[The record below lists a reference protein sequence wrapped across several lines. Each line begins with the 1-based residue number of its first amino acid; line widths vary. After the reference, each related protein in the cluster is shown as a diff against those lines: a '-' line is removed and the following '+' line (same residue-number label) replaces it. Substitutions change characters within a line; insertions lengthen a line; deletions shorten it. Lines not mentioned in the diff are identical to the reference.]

1 VPGNPIQE
9 FLSQFRIPFLGEN
22 LLRKY
27 EKEKSPLRAELLST
41 SQLEAYA
48 ESLAQTH
55 ITGSAKTSDL
65 LIGRLNE
72 NEEVLLE
79 VRQLL
84 IESAQ
89 GNSLISPAGEWLLDN
104 FYLIEEQIKTA
115 RKHFPKGYSDTLPKL
130 AKGPLAGYPR
140 VYHVAFELI
149 SHCDGRVDID
159 TLNAFVHSY
168 QKVNSLQLGELW
180 AIPIMLRLALI
191 ENLRRLAG
199 QMAVDR
205 INKNL
210 AGTWADR
217 MIAIAEQDPKSLIVA
232 TADMARS
239 NPPMADSFV
248 AEITRRLLGKGPA
261 LTLPLSWIEQRLAEN
276 GLTTNSLVQQETQK
290 QASAQVSMSN
300 SIGSLRFLIGTDWRI
315 FVEENSVVEN
325 ILREDYDGIYGQMDF
340 HTRDHYRHR
349 IEQLA
354 KVSKLPEHQVARDV
368 IDLARSHA
376 DSPAE
381 DPRKMHVGYYLVDKG
396 ISETEQKLKIQFSRF
411 EGIKRSIYSIP
422 LFWYIS
428 SILLMT
434 LALTFALVWR
444 ASYEDLPTGW
454 IIALEFIAMVV
465 MSHISVSIINWF
477 VTVIVKPDFLPR
489 MNFAGSIPAASK
501 TMIVVPTLIG
511 SQAEVDDLI
520 ETMEVRYLANPQEHL
535 HYALLTDFRD
545 GETEIV
551 EEEEAMLAY
560 AKKRIEALNKKYLR
574 DFNDLFY
581 IFHRPRKWNPADKI
595 WMGHERKR
603 GKLADLMALLR
614 GNGKDKFQLI
624 VGDIE
629 VLGDVKYILTLDTDT
644 QLPREAAWKIIGTMS
659 HPLNHAFFDEKK
671 KRVTKGYGILQP
683 RIATNLSPNSGSWYA
698 KLHSSDVG
706 IDPYT
711 RAVSDVYQDALG
723 EGSYIGKGIID
734 IDAFEKALG
743 DRIPENRI
751 LSHDLLEGCHARSG
765 LISDVQLYEDY
776 PASYLSDMKRRHR
789 WIRGDWQIA
798 RWLFP
803 YVPGPNKT
811 KQKNPLSTLSRWKIA
826 DNLRRSLLPPAL
838 FALFLFGWFISQ
850 SPWFWTF
857 IGFAI
862 MLPAPIMAF
871 VYTFINKSKEVD
883 YAQHTLQAVESFVTN
898 LLQQI
903 WTIITLPYE
912 AFVNTDAILRTLWRV
927 LISHRYL
934 LQWDPF
940 TIVSQHKSI
949 AAHYLRMWFAS
960 VISVTI
966 LIVLSNLSIGACLVG
981 SPLLMLWMVSPLL
994 AWMISVPHVKEKP
1007 VLSEQQLSFLRK
1019 ISRKTWAYFENFI
1032 GPEDHYLPPDNY
1044 QEYPS
1049 PRIAHRTS
1057 PTNIGISL
1065 LSILGA
1071 HDFGYVSLSGLLDR
1085 CKKTIDSLSLLDRY
1099 KGHLYNW
1106 YETQTLTPLY
1116 PRYVSTV
1123 DSGNLAACL
1132 LTLKEGLYKM
1142 KNAPVISL
1150 KVIDGM
1156 RDILSI
1162 LSEKKIAHDQFHPLL
1177 AETQAGLNQKTH
1189 SILSI
1194 KILFERILK
1203 TAEDFKSGDKIEG
1216 HPESF
1221 KWTQDLIEQSQQTL
1235 QDIDQ
1240 LTSFLIHADA
1250 PQIIDDLLIDFPLLP
1265 SLLDLW
1271 NLTPDILHE
1280 IESLLHT
1287 SLSQEE
1293 TRWLNTIKTELTDA
1307 QLKAKENIAIID
1319 DLISHCMDLSNYD
1332 YDFLYDKTQHYLTI
1346 GYNVDEHR
1354 HDAGFYDLLGS
1365 EARLGVYVAISQG
1378 KIPQESWFALGRQIT
1393 HSGKDPVLI
1402 SWSGSMFEY
1411 LMPMLLMPTYEN
1423 TLLDQTQK
1431 GAVNRQ
1437 IEYSRKSDL
1446 PWGMS
1451 ESGFNMFHANLDYQY
1466 RAFGVPGLGLKR
1478 GLANDYV
1485 IAPYA
1490 TLMALMVNPIASIDN
1505 LHALSAAGGE
1515 GTWGF
1520 YEAIDYTPSRLQR
1533 GQHAV
1538 VVKSFMTHHQGM
1550 SFLSLSYLLNG
1561 QLMQERFQSDIHFQT
1576 SLLLLQEKIPVTTSF
1591 STPGVDMGEIPTE
1604 TTNTELQIIHTPKT
1618 PIPEVQLLSNGRY
1631 HVMVSNAGGGYSRW
1645 KDLAVT
1651 RWREDGTCEAWGNF
1665 CYIREVETNVMWSTS
1680 FQPSLVEADHYEV
1693 IFSEGR
1699 AEFRRRDQQIETHT
1713 EIVVS
1718 PEDDVELR
1726 RLRITNRSRRK
1737 RQIEITSYAEVVLN
1751 KAIAEVLHP
1760 AFSNLFVQTEIQSAQ
1775 HAIFCTRR
1783 PRSEDEH
1790 PPWMFHLMKVH
1801 GTDILDVQYETSRE
1815 SFIGRGNSV
1824 HQPQAIFKQKGLQG
1838 NEGSVLDPIVSI
1850 QYKIELKPFET
1861 ITVDMIYGIGDTQ
1874 SICHDLVDK
1883 YQDKHMADRALELS
1897 WTHSQVILR
1906 QINATAADALL
1917 YSRLAG
1923 SIIYANASLRADSNI
1938 IIKNQRGQS
1947 GLWSHSISGDW
1958 PIVLLQ
1964 IEDIANIDLAEQLI
1978 QAHEYWTLKGLTV
1991 DLVIWNEDHGGYR
2004 QNLQTQIMSLISPI
2018 NPKDEPT
2025 KPGGIFVRS
2034 SEQLS
2039 SEDRILFQTLARVI
2053 ISDKLGTLEGQL
2065 SRRKWLKPLMPVFVP
2080 TQSYLPLESKM
2091 AAPKD
2096 LSFFNGLG
2104 GFSNDGKEYVIITAP
2119 DRTTPL
2125 PWSNVIAN
2133 PNFGTV
2139 ISESGQSYT
2148 WFHNAH
2154 ELRLTPWNNDP
2165 LTDAGGEHFYIRDE
2179 VTGKFWSPAPLPARG
2194 RTPYVTRH
2202 GFGYSVFE
2210 HVEEGIKSAMTVYV
2224 DPEKPIKYIYIKL
2237 RNESGTQ
2244 RQLSLTGYVEWVL
2257 GDLRHK
2263 TIMHI
2268 ITELDQNSGAIIAHN
2283 SYQTEFGQVVAFF
2296 DTNETIRSITTDRTE
2311 FIGRN
2316 GTVANPLAMTRSK
2329 LSGKTGAALDPCGV
2343 IQVPLTLADGEEHEV
2358 LFRIGTGSH
2367 MNDIIYLI
2375 REGRGRAAAREV
2387 LVKVKKQWEKDLSA
2401 VQIESP
2407 DTAINMMTNG
2417 WLNYQT
2423 LACRLWAR
2431 SGYYQSG
2438 GAFGFRDQLQDVL
2451 SLMHVNA
2458 DLARNQ
2464 IVLSASRQF
2473 EKGDVQHWWHPP
2485 VGRGVRT
2492 KCSDDYLWLPYVT
2505 AKYVAVTG
2513 DVDILEEKIF
2523 FLETRELNAD
2533 EHSVYD
2539 LPNRSYQSATLYEHC
2554 IRSMEYGFQFG
2565 SHGLPLIGS
2574 GDWNDGMDRV
2584 GTEGRGESV
2593 WLGWFLY
2600 DTLQKFILLMELK
2613 HDQIRIDRYQQI
2625 AETLRSNLNEKA
2637 WDGEWYRRAYFDDG
2651 TPLGSKTN
2659 DECKID
2665 SIAQSW
2671 AILSGGGDTDKS
2683 KSGMQN
2689 AGKYLVNRDVKII
2702 QLLNPPFDHSSMNPG
2717 YIKGYVP
2724 GVRENG
2730 GQYTHAAIWMIMAYA
2745 MMRDKEK
2752 MWELLNMINP
2762 INHGGAKEDIAIYKA
2777 EPYVVA
2783 ADIYATPHHKGR
2795 GGWTWYTGAA
2805 GWMYQLILEYVIGLQ
2820 RKGDQLFFKP
2830 CLPLHWENVT
2840 IKYRFKS
2847 STYVIKLQ
2855 QHSAENDD
2863 LSIMIDDIETDDH
2876 GIHLLDD
2883 GKEHRVEVM
2892 IGAEVKIKPLITTD
2906 TADGR

>member
-1 VPGNPIQE
+1 VLGNPIQE

-27 EKEKSPLRAELLST
+27 EKEKSPLRAELLSM
-41 SQLEAYA
+41 SQLETYA
-48 ESLAQTH
+48 ETLAQTH
-55 ITGSAKTSDL
+55 IIGGASTSEL
-65 LIGRLNE
+65 LIGRLNA
-72 NEEVLLE
+72 NEEVLIE

-89 GNSLISPAGEWLLDN
+89 ENGLISPAGEWLLDN

-159 TLNAFVHSY
+159 TLNAFVQSY

-199 QMAVDR
+199 QMAVAR

-217 MIAIAEQDPKSLIVA
+217 MIAIAEKDPKSLIVA

-290 QASAQVSMSN
+290 QASSQVSMSN
-300 SIGSLRFLIGTDWRI
+300 SIASLRFLIGTDWRI
-315 FVEENSVVEN
+315 FVEENSVVEK
-325 ILREDYDGIYGQMDF
+325 ILREDIDGLYGQMDF
-340 HTRDHYRHR
+340 HTRDHYRHK
-349 IEQLA
+349 IEHLA
-354 KVSKLPEHQVARDV
+354 KISQLPEHQVAREV
-368 IDLARSHA
+368 IDLAKTHT
-376 DSPAE
+376 DSLTE
-381 DPRKMHVGYYLVDKG
+381 DPRKSHVGYYLIDKG
-396 ISETEQKLKIQFSRF
+396 ILDTEQKLNIQFSRF
-411 EGIKRSIYSIP
+411 DQIKRSIRSIP
-422 LFWYIS
+422 LAWYIG
-428 SILLMT
+428 SILLIT
-434 LALTFALVWR
+434 VALTFALVWR
-444 ASYEDLPTGW
+444 AIYEEISTGW
-454 IIALEFIAMVV
+454 IMAIGCIAMVV
-465 MSHISVSIINWF
+465 MSHLGVSITNWL
-477 VTVIVKPDFLPR
+477 VTVLVKPDFLPR
-489 MNFAGSIPAASK
+489 MNFAGSIPPGAK
-501 TMIVVPTLIG
+501 TMVVVPTLIG
-511 SQAEVDDLI
+511 SQVEVDDLI

-545 GETEIV
+545 CDQEFK
-551 EEEEAMLAY
+551 EEETDVLVY
-560 AKKRIEALNKKYLR
+560 AQKRIEGLNKKYQR
-574 DFNDLFY
+574 DFHDLFF
-581 IFHRPRKWNPADKI
+581 IFHRPRKWNAADTI

-603 GKLADLMALLR
+603 GKLGDLMALLR
-614 GNGKDKFQLI
+614 GKGEDRFQLI
-624 VGDIE
+624 VGDLQ
-629 VLGDVKYILTLDTDT
+629 VLEEVKYILTLDTDT
-644 QLPREAAWKIIGTMS
+644 QLPREAAWKIIGTLS

-683 RIATNLSPNSGSWYA
+683 RIATNISPISSSWYA
-698 KLHSSDVG
+698 KLHSSEIG

-765 LISDVQLYEDY
+765 LISDVELYEDY

-798 RWLFP
+798 TWLLP
-803 YVPGPNKT
+803 KVPGPGHT
-811 KQKNPLSTLSRWKIA
+811 SQKNPLSSLSRWKIA

-838 FALFLFGWFISQ
+838 LALFLFGWFISP

-857 IGFAI
+857 IGFA
-862 MLPAPIMAF
+862 MMVPAPFMSF

-883 YAQHTLQAVESFVTN
+883 YARHTLQAVESFVTN

-903 WTIITLPYE
+903 WTIISLPYE
-912 AFVNTDAILRTLWRV
+912 AFINVDAILRTSWRV

-940 TIVSQHKSI
+940 TIVSEHKSI
-949 AAHYLRMWFAS
+949 AAHYLRMWFAPVFS
-960 VISVTI
+960 IILWITLSDFSIGALLIASPLLILWMTSPIIAWVISVPQI
-966 LIVLSNLSIGACLVG
+966 KKQPA
-981 SPLLMLWMVSPLL
+981 
-994 AWMISVPHVKEKP
+994 
-1007 VLSEQQLSFLRK
+1007 LSEQQFSFLRK

-1032 GPEDHYLPPDNY
+1032 GAEDHYLPPDNY
-1044 QEYPS
+1044 QEYPT
-1049 PRIAHRTS
+1049 PRTAHRTS
-1057 PTNIGISL
+1057 PTNIGVSL
-1065 LSILGA
+1065 LSVLAA
-1071 HDFGYVSLSGLLDR
+1071 HDFGYISLTGLLDR
-1085 CKKTIDSLSLLDRY
+1085 CKKTLDALSLLDRY

-1106 YETQTLTPLY
+1106 YDTQSLTPLF
-1116 PRYVSTV
+1116 PRYISTV
-1123 DSGNLAACL
+1123 DSGNLAACM
-1132 LTLKEGLYKM
+1132 LTLKEGLNAM
-1142 KNAPVISL
+1142 KNEPVISL
-1150 KVIDGM
+1150 KVLEGM
-1156 RDILSI
+1156 KDILSL
-1162 LSEKKIAHDQFHPLL
+1162 LSDKKFAHDTFHSLP
-1177 AETQAGLNQKTH
+1177 AAVQVVINNKTPTV
-1189 SILSI
+1189 LSI
-1194 KILFERILK
+1194 KILFERIVNI
-1203 TAEDFKSGDKIEG
+1203 AEEFKSIENIQA
-1216 HPESF
+1216 HPDTLQ
-1221 KWTQDLIEQSQQTL
+1221 WTEKLIHQGQQTL
-1235 QDIDQ
+1235 QDIHELVPF
-1240 LTSFLIHADA
+1240 LTHADA
-1250 PQIIDDLLIDFPLLP
+1250 PFIVNDLLHDLPFLP
-1265 SLLDLW
+1265 SLQDLAKAV
-1271 NLTPDILHE
+1271 PGILIK
-1280 IESLLHT
+1280 IESINSMAISSGEGLW
-1287 SLSQEE
+1287 LS
-1293 TRWLNTIKTELTDA
+1293 TIKAELERA
-1307 QLKAKENIAIID
+1307 HLKAKEHIARID
-1319 DLISHCMDLSNYD
+1319 DLFTQCIDLSNYD
-1332 YDFLYDKTQHYLTI
+1332 YDFLYDKAQHYLTI
-1346 GYNVDEHR
+1346 GYNVEEHR
-1354 HDAGFYDLLGS
+1354 RDPGYYDLLGS
-1365 EARLGVYVAISQG
+1365 EARLGIYVAISQG
-1378 KIPQESWFALGRQIT
+1378 KIPQESWFALGRQVT

-1431 GAVNRQ
+1431 GAVHRQ
-1437 IEYSRKSDL
+1437 MEYSRNSDL

-1490 TLMALMVNPIASIDN
+1490 TLMALMVSPIASIDN

-1515 GTWGF
+1515 GQWGY

-1550 SFLSLSYLLNG
+1550 SFLALSSLLNG
-1561 QLMQERFQSDIHFQT
+1561 QLMQERFQSDLHFQT
-1576 SLLLLQEKIPVTTSF
+1576 SLLLLQEKIPVTSSF
-1591 STPGVDMGEIPTE
+1591 STPGVDMGEIPNE
-1604 TTNTELQIIHTPKT
+1604 NTNTELQIIHTPNT

-1665 CYIREVETNVMWSTS
+1665 CYIREVETNISWSTS
-1680 FQPSLVEADHYEV
+1680 FQPTLVDAEHYDV

-1699 AEFRRRDQQIETHT
+1699 AEFRRRDQQIESHT

-1737 RQIEITSYAEVVLN
+1737 RIIEITSYAEVVLN
-1751 KAIAEVLHP
+1751 KAVAEILHP
-1760 AFSNLFVQTEIQSAQ
+1760 AFSNLFVETEIQSAQ

-1783 PRSEDEH
+1783 PRSAEENT
-1790 PPWMFHLMKVH
+1790 PWMFHLMNAH
-1801 GTDILDVQYETSRE
+1801 GAEILDIQYETCRE
-1815 SFIGRGNSV
+1815 AFIGRGNTV
-1824 HQPQAIFKQKGLQG
+1824 HKPQAVFQQTGLKG
-1838 NEGSVLDPIVSI
+1838 NEGPVLDPIVSI

-1861 ITVDMIYGIGDTQ
+1861 ITVDMIYGMGDTP

-1883 YQDKHMADRALELS
+1883 YQDKHMADRALELA

-1906 QINATAADALL
+1906 QINATASDALL
-1917 YSRLAG
+1917 YCRLAG
-1923 SIIYANASLRADSNI
+1923 SIIYANASLRADASVI
-1938 IIKNQRGQS
+1938 TKNQRGQS
-1947 GLWSHSISGDW
+1947 GLWSHSVSGDW

-1964 IEDIANIDLAEQLI
+1964 IEDIVNIDLAEQLI

-2004 QNLQTQIMSLISPI
+2004 QTLQTQIMSLITPI
-2018 NPKDEPT
+2018 NPIDEPT

-2039 SEDRILFQTLARVI
+2039 SEDRILFQTVARVI

-2065 SRRKWLKPLMPVFVP
+2065 SRRKWLKPVMPVFAP
-2080 TQSYLPLESKM
+2080 TTPYSRIESKL
-2091 AAPKD
+2091 AIPKD
-2096 LSFFNGLG
+2096 LQFFNGLG
-2104 GFSNDGKEYVIITAP
+2104 GFTEDGKEYVTITSP
-2119 DRTTPL
+2119 NHITPA

-2154 ELRLTPWNNDP
+2154 ELRLTPWHNDP

-2179 VTGKFWSPAPLPARG
+2179 ATGKFWSPAPLPARG

-2202 GFGYSVFE
+2202 GFGYSVFQ
-2210 HVEEGIKSAMTVYV
+2210 HAEEGITSEMTVYV
-2224 DPEKPIKYIYIKL
+2224 SPDKPIKYIYIKL
-2237 RNESGTQ
+2237 RNESATQ

-2263 TIMHI
+2263 TTMHV
-2268 ITELDQNSGAIIAHN
+2268 ITELEQNSGAIIAHN

-2296 DTNETIRSITTDRTE
+2296 DTNESVRSITTDRTE

-2343 IQVPLTLADGEEHEV
+2343 IQVPVTLSEGEEHEV
-2358 LFRIGTGSH
+2358 LFRIGTGMH
-2367 MNDIIYLI
+2367 INDIIYLI

-2387 LVKVKKQWEKDLSA
+2387 LVKVKKQWENDLSA
-2401 VQIESP
+2401 IQIESP
-2407 DTAINMMTNG
+2407 DTAINIISNG

-2438 GAFGFRDQLQDVL
+2438 GAFGFRDQLQDVM
-2451 SLMHVNA
+2451 SLMHMNA
-2458 DLARNQ
+2458 ELARNQ
-2464 IVLSASRQF
+2464 ILLSASRQF
-2473 EKGDVQHWWHPP
+2473 VKGDVQHWWHPP

-2505 AKYVAVTG
+2505 AKYIAVTG
-2513 DVDILEEKIF
+2513 DVEILEEKIH

-2554 IRSMEYGFQFG
+2554 ISAMEYGFQFG
-2565 SHGLPLIGS
+2565 SHGLPLMGS

-2584 GTEGRGESV
+2584 GIAGKGESV

-2600 DTLQKFILLMELK
+2600 DTIQKFIPVMEGKVDYL
-2613 HDQIRIDRYQQI
+2613 RIERYKDVAKTLWSHLNQQ
-2625 AETLRSNLNEKA
+2625 A

-2651 TPLGSKTN
+2651 TPLGSKYN

-2665 SIAQSW
+2665 AIAQSW
-2671 AILSGGGDTDKS
+2671 AILSGAGDPAKS
-2683 KSGMQN
+2683 KSGMIH
-2689 AGKYLVNRDVKII
+2689 AGKYLVRRDEKII
-2702 QLLNPPFDHSSMNPG
+2702 QLLDPPFDKSTLNPG

-2762 INHGGAKEDIAIYKA
+2762 INHGGGKEVIAKYKV

-2783 ADIYATPHHKGR
+2783 ADIYATPNHKGR
-2795 GGWTWYTGAA
+2795 GGWTWYTGSA
-2805 GWMYQLILEYVIGLQ
+2805 GWMYQLITEYVFGLK
-2820 RKGDQLFFKP
+2820 RKGDILVLEP
-2830 CLPLHWENVT
+2830 CLPLHWETVT
-2840 IKYRFKS
+2840 IRYRYKS
-2847 STYVIKLQ
+2847 SLYLISMDQVSQERDELAVVVDDVE
-2855 QHSAENDD
+2855 AEDN
-2863 LSIMIDDIETDDH
+2863 

-2883 GKEHRVEVM
+2883 GREHRVAVV
-2892 IGAEVKIKPLITTD
+2892 IGPLI